1 MRTSEF
7 FIILATIYLSQD
19 MQPRTRALIGLL
31 FLGLAAIIEL
41 FNIS

>member
-19 MQPRTRALIGLL
+19 MQPRVRALIGLL
-31 FLGLAAIIEL
+31 FLGIAAIIEL